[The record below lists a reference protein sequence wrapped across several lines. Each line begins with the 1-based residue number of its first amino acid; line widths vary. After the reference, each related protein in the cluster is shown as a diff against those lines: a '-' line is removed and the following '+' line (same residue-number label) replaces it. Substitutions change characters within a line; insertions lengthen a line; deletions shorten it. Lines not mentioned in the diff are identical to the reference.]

1 MIVLSTV
8 AEMQAACRE
17 LRLSGKSLG
26 LVPTMGALHQGHL
39 SLVRAAR
46 AHNQTVAASIFVNP
60 LQFGPS
66 EDFSKYPRTLDRDR
80 QLLEAEKIDL
90 LFAPSTDEMYPKGAS
105 TTVLVS
111 GLSEK
116 LDGKSRP
123 GHFQG
128 VTTVVAKLFEIVRP
142 HRAYFGQK
150 DAAQVAVIRKMIDD
164 LNIDLEL
171 VVCPIVRETDGLAL
185 SSRNAYLSP
194 EQRKQALALYRS
206 LTRVQ
211 TFADRGQSASA
222 ALIEAGKQVLADEPA
237 VKLDYFEI
245 VNPITLD
252 PVPDITHGALVAVAA
267 WVGTTRLI
275 DNIVLHGPGHA
286 RDH

>member
-1 MIVLSTV
+1 MKVLSTV

-17 LRLSGKSLG
+17 LRQSGKSLG

-39 SLVRAAR
+39 SLIRAAR
-46 AHNQTVAASIFVNP
+46 AHNQAVAASIFVNP
-60 LQFGPS
+60 LQFGPN
-66 EDFSKYPRTLDRDR
+66 EDFSKYPRTFDRDR
-80 QLLEAEKIDL
+80 QLLEAEKVDL
-90 LFAPSTDEMYPKGAS
+90 VFAPSNEEMYPKGAA
-105 TTVLVS
+105 TTVYVA

-142 HRAYFGQK
+142 TRAYFGQK
-150 DAAQVAVIRKMIDD
+150 DAAQVAIIRKMVDD
-164 LNIDLEL
+164 LNMDLEI
-171 VVCPIVRETDGLAL
+171 VVCPIVREQDGLAL

-194 EQRKQALALYRS
+194 EQRNQALALYRS
-206 LTRVQ
+206 LMRVQ
-211 TFADRGQSASA
+211 TFADRGEASSIS
-222 ALIEAGKQVLADEPA
+222 LIEAGKQVLADEPS

-245 VNPITLD
+245 IDPNTLD
-252 PVPDITHGALVAVAA
+252 PIPDITQGALVAVAA

-275 DNIVLHGPGHA
+275 DNLVLHGPGQA
-286 RDH
+286 REH